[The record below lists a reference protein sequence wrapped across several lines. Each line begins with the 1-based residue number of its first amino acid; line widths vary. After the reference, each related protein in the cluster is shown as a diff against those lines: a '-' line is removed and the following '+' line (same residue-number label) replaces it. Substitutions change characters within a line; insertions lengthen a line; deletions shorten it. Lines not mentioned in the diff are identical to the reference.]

1 MPQSRKVKAVDC
13 SIGNSIYNKHQIASI
28 SKAYSN
34 CSSEIK
40 TIRIPESCFPTRDLD
55 PKICHDT
62 AKVKKV
68 PSLLHGAAETFR
80 LPWRSAAEARGR
92 AGGPRRLRRG
102 RASAAPSP
110 GGPRAAPGP
119 RALRHAGV
127 ACVHNLASVL
137 HYLGKR
143 SEAPLMCCAAVTVAG
158 GWCCILC
165 WEKIGKTAGKQS
177 THFQII
183 SKFCHLCRSAIMHE
197 HVNAVE

>member
-1 MPQSRKVKAVDC
+1 MLVAR
-13 SIGNSIYNKHQIASI
+13 
-28 SKAYSN
+28 
-34 CSSEIK
+34 
-40 TIRIPESCFPTRDLD
+40 
-55 PKICHDT
+55 
-62 AKVKKV
+62 
-68 PSLLHGAAETFR
+68 GAF
-80 LPWRSAAEARGR
+80 AEAV
-92 AGGPRRLRRG
+92 PLRRRVLEG
-102 RASAAPSP
+102 HERHL
-110 GGPRAAPGP
+110 GPEHYDT
-119 RALRHAGV
+119 L

-137 HYLGKR
+137 HHLGKR